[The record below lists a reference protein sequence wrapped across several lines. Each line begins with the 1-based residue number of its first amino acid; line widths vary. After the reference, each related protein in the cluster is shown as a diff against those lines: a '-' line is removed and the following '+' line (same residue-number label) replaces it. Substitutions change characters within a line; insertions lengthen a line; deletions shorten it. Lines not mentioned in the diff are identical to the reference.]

1 MHSAERRK
9 WEPREPREPLV
20 DEEGN
25 PIARQPKKK
34 VAVMIGY
41 CGTGYHGMQVNP
53 PHKTIEGDLFE
64 AFIKAGAISKYNAD
78 DPRKVSFMRA
88 ARTDK
93 GVHAAGN
100 LISLKLII
108 EDEEILQKINDNLP
122 ETIRV
127 WGIERT
133 NKAFDCRKM
142 CGSRVYEYLIPTY
155 SFIGPKPTS
164 ALGLKIK
171 EQANLH
177 PGITRDDEE
186 TVKFWETFQRKV
198 EEAGFTE
205 EEITKI
211 KEFKPVPRD
220 EFNENDPTIQ
230 LIRKYKGVEND
241 LKRSY
246 RLSETKLNLMRD
258 AMNVYL
264 GHHNFHNF
272 TLGKEFKDASAGR
285 FMKNITV
292 SDPFVIDNTEWC
304 SIKIHG
310 QSFML
315 HQIRKMIAM
324 ATLVVRTGCPLD
336 RINEAF
342 NAEKVNIPKAPAL
355 GLLLEQPV
363 YDGYNKRLQDFG
375 YKEIDFQNYADQ
387 MEAFKKKHIYDK
399 IYAEEVK
406 ENVFN
411 AFFNF
416 IDTFTGDSI
425 FDFLTAKGITKLD
438 KSQLSEVQ
446 IPNQKEESSTED

>member
-1 MHSAERRK
+1 
-9 WEPREPREPLV
+9 
-20 DEEGN
+20 
-25 PIARQPKKK
+25 
-34 VAVMIGY
+34 MIGY

-53 PHKTIEGDLFE
+53 PHKTIEGDLFD
-64 AFIKAGAISKYNAD
+64 AFIKAGAISPYNVD

-100 LISLKLII
+100 LVSVKLIL
-108 EDEEILQKINDNLP
+108 EDDLVKKINDNLP
-122 ETIRV
+122 EQIRV

-133 NKAFDCRKM
+133 NAAFECRKM

-164 ALGLKIK
+164 PLGKKIK
-171 EQANLH
+171 EQSELH
-177 PGITRDDEE
+177 PGITRDDPES
-186 TVKFWETFQRKV
+186 VKFWESFESKV
-198 EEAGFTE
+198 QESGFTE
-205 EEITKI
+205 EELTRIR
-211 KEFKPVPRD
+211 EFKPVPRD
-220 EFNENDPTIQ
+220 EYDENDPTIQ
-230 LIRKYKGVEND
+230 LIKKYKAIENE
-241 LKRSY
+241 LKRSF
-246 RLSETKLNLMRD
+246 RLSEEKLNLMRD
-258 AMNVYL
+258 AMNMYL

-285 FMKNITV
+285 FMKEITV

-324 ATLVVRTGCPLD
+324 ASLVVRTGCPLD

-342 NAEKVNIPKAPAL
+342 GADKVNIPKAPAL

-363 YDGYNKRLQDFG
+363 YEGYNKRLQDFG
-375 YKEIDFQNYADQ
+375 YKEINFRNHAEEMD
-387 MEAFKKKHIYDK
+387 AFKKKHIYDK

-416 IDTFTGDSI
+416 IDTFNGDSI

-438 KSQLSEVQ
+438 KDQLKEVQ
-446 IPNQKEESSTED
+446 IPNQKEEPSIEE

>member
-1 MHSAERRK
+1 
-9 WEPREPREPLV
+9 
-20 DEEGN
+20 
-25 PIARQPKKK
+25 
-34 VAVMIGY
+34 MIGY

-53 PHKTIEGDLFE
+53 PNKTIEGDLFE

-78 DPRKVSFMRA
+78 DPKKVSFMRA

-108 EDEEILQKINDNLP
+108 EDPDVLKKINDNLP
-122 ETIRV
+122 EQIRV

-164 ALGLKIK
+164 SLAQKIK
-171 EQANLH
+171 EQDELH
-177 PGITRDDEE
+177 PSITREDPESVE
-186 TVKFWETFQRKV
+186 FWKLYDSKIK
-198 EEAGFTE
+198 EAGFTE
-205 EEITKI
+205 DELNRI

-220 EFNENDPTIQ
+220 EFDETDPIIT
-230 LIRKYKGVEND
+230 LIRKYKAVEND
-241 LKRSY
+241 LKRSF

-258 AMNVYL
+258 AMNVYI

-272 TLGKEFKDASAGR
+272 TLGKEFKDPSASR
-285 FMKNITV
+285 YMKEITV

-324 ATLVVRTGCPLD
+324 ASLVVRTGCPLD
-336 RINEAF
+336 RIKEAF

-375 YKEIDFQNYADQ
+375 YNEINFRNYSEEMD
-387 MEAFKKKHIYDK
+387 AFKRKHIYDK

-416 IDTFTGDSI
+416 IDTFSGDAI
-425 FDFLTAKGITKLD
+425 FDFLTAKGITKLE
-438 KSQLSEVQ
+438 KEQVREVL
-446 IPNQKEESSTED
+446 IPNQKEETEATPVKE